1 MSWCGKITAVNTT
14 ARAISGGWA
23 DATVLAM
30 ANHPRTFQE
39 LVDAMDPAERKRLD
53 RDESYRDPAVENDF
67 HADVWL
73 VDDRNASGVWRV
85 EYQDDD
91 GGCYVTIFAGPAASQ
106 RARDYYKA
114 LRAGLLATIRDD
126 ASMH

>member
-1 MSWCGKITAVNTT
+1 
-14 ARAISGGWA
+14 
-23 DATVLAM
+23 
-30 ANHPRTFQE
+30 
-39 LVDAMDPAERKRLD
+39 MDPAEHKRLD
-53 RDESYRDPAVENDF
+53 RDESYRDPAVKNDF

-106 RARDYYKA
+106 RARDILQGAAGGTARHDPGRRLDAMSGRHMA
-114 LRAGLLATIRDD
+114 LTMRPTDLDRSPATADLADWMVLERD
-126 ASMH
+126 HHR